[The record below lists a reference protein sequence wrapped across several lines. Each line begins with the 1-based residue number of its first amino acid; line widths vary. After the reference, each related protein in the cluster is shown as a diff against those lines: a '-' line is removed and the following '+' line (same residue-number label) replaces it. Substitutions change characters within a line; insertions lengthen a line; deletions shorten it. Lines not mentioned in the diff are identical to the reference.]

1 MSRKGAK
8 SQTGSRTLR
17 STGTKARTQVGRGRE
32 PNAELEKKLAEALE
46 QQAATAEV
54 LRVISSSPG
63 NLEPVF
69 ETILANATRLC
80 EAKFGTLY
88 VCEGDRL
95 RIVATHNVPPTYAEA
110 RRRGPIHPAAG
121 GALGQVIRTKQTVHL
136 DDLAATRAYVERHP
150 TVVEA
155 VELGGIRSSVAVPM
169 LKDNEFIGVIAIF
182 RLEVRPFTARQIEL
196 VTSFAH
202 QAVIAIENTR
212 LLNELRE
219 SLQQQTATAD
229 VLKVIS
235 RSTFD
240 LQTVLNTL
248 VESAARLCDAD
259 SAAIHRPQGD
269 AYPYVASYGFSR
281 EYDEY
286 MREHPIRPNRETVL
300 GRAVLEA
307 RAVQDVRTDPGWR
320 ARDTMSKG
328 QVVGLFRTVLGV
340 PLLREATPIGV
351 IMLMRPDARPFTD
364 KQIELATTFAD
375 QAVIAI
381 ENVRL
386 FDEVQAR
393 TRELSEALEQQTA
406 TSDVLQ
412 VISSSPGELKPVF
425 ETMLANAVRICGANF
440 GNLWLREREAFRV
453 VAMHGAPTSH
463 AEWLRREPVVLDH
476 PHTPLGR
483 VAKTKEAVHVDD
495 LWAEPAYIDRNP
507 RMINLVESSGA
518 RSLLAMPMLKEEEL
532 IGAIVIYRQEV
543 RPFADKQI
551 ELVRNFGKQAV
562 IAIEN
567 TRLLNEL
574 RKSLQQQTAT
584 SEVLQVISSSP
595 GELEPV
601 FQAMLENATRI
612 CEAKFGTLFRF
623 EGDAYRAVA
632 THNAPPELA
641 ASYREHGLR
650 RPNPGTLFDRMVRT
664 RQVCHTADYAAEP
677 VPGNAARLGG
687 ARSFVCVP
695 MLKDDEL
702 IGALAIYR
710 QEVRA
715 FTEKQI
721 ELVKN
726 FAAQAV
732 IAIENTRLLNEL
744 RKSLQQ
750 QTATADVLKV
760 ISRSTFDLQGVLDTL
775 AQSAV
780 QLCEADQAVIRRR
793 IDDAYPVA
801 ATYGFSPQQRE
812 HLERYSTKPDRGST
826 FGRAIIEG
834 CTVHIPDVMDDPE
847 FQRRDQPSATG
858 IRAAVSVPLVREG
871 AIVGALTV
879 IRTQPRAFSP
889 KQIEL
894 LETFADQAV
903 IAIENVRLFDEV
915 QARTRELSESLAQ
928 QTATADVLKVISRS
942 TFDLKAV
949 LKTLVESA
957 ARLCEADM
965 ASINRPVGDTYH
977 REASYGFTAE
987 LSEYMA
993 GVAPQPG
1000 PGTVVGR
1007 ALMGRK
1013 IVHVIDV
1020 AADPD
1025 FTFVEALRAGLRT
1038 MLGVPLLREGE
1049 PVGVIMLA
1057 RRTVRPFTDKQIE
1070 LVQTFADQAAIAI
1083 ENARLFDE
1091 IQEKNRLLLQASEHK
1106 SQFVSSVSHELR
1118 TPLNAIIGLT
1128 EMMVT
1133 NAARFGTEK
1142 AMEPLQRVNR
1152 AGTHLLGLI
1161 NQVLDLSKI
1170 EAGKLE
1176 LNPQTVQLAPL
1187 VDEVVG
1193 TARQL
1198 ADQNKNRLTA
1208 EVPDDLGSL
1217 TVDPMRL
1224 RQILLNLLS
1233 NACKF
1238 TKEGEVKLKA
1248 RRLLDGRDWIEL
1260 AVVDSGIGMTPE
1272 QQAKLF
1278 EEFTQA
1284 DASTAQRFGGTGLG
1298 LAITRKLARMMG
1310 GDVTVKSEPGK
1321 GSVFTVRLPAD
1332 AAPKENEIA

>member
-406 TSDVLQ
+406 TSEVLQ

-440 GNLWLREREAFRV
+440 GNLWLREGEAFRV

-495 LWAEPAYIDRNP
+495 LWAEQAYIDRNP

-551 ELVRNFGKQAV
+551 ELVSNFGKQAV

-574 RKSLQQQTAT
+574 RESLQQQTAT

-664 RQVCHTADYAAEP
+664 KQVCHTADYAAEP

-744 RKSLQQ
+744 RESLQQ

-760 ISRSTFDLQGVLDTL
+760 ISRSTFDLQAVLDTL
-775 AQSAV
+775 VESAAK
-780 QLCEADQAVIRRR
+780 LCDAKSAHIFRRNGTIYQPVAFFGYSREYEEHIKTRR
-793 IDDAYPVA
+793 IAPERSSLVGRIA
-801 ATYGFSPQQRE
+801 
-812 HLERYSTKPDRGST
+812 LE
-826 FGRAIIEG
+826 GRM
-834 CTVHIPDVMDDPE
+834 VHIPDVLADTE
-847 FQRRDQPSATG
+847 YTRLESARLGGWRTMLG
-858 IRAAVSVPLVREG
+858 VPLLREG
-871 AIVGALTV
+871 TPIGTLTV
-879 IRTQPRAFSP
+879 TRSEVRPFNES
-889 KQIEL
+889 QIEL
-894 LETFADQAV
+894 LTTFADQAV
-903 IAIENVRLFDEV
+903 IAIENTRLLNELR
-915 QARTRELSESLAQ
+915 QRTDDLAESLQQ

-942 TFDLKAV
+942 TFDLQAV
-949 LKTLVESA
+949 LQTLLESA
-957 ARLCEADM
+957 ARLCGANM
-965 ASINRPVGDTYH
+965 GT
-977 REASYGFTAE
+977 FT
-987 LSEYMA
+987 
-993 GVAPQPG
+993 
-1000 PGTVVGR
+1000 
-1007 ALMGRK
+1007 RK
-1013 IVHVIDV
+1013 IGTAFFRTVTYGYGPEFLKIMKDVPVEHPTDACRTCPAGGQGYSYSGCAARPGLRLAGSPQGHRVSHDPRRPLAARGGPDRSACVI
-1020 AADPD
+1020 
-1025 FTFVEALRAGLRT
+1025 ALR
-1038 MLGVPLLREGE
+1038 
-1049 PVGVIMLA
+1049 
-1057 RRTVRPFTDKQIE
+1057 
-1070 LVQTFADQAAIAI
+1070 
-1083 ENARLFDE
+1083 
-1091 IQEKNRLLLQASEHK
+1091 
-1106 SQFVSSVSHELR
+1106 
-1118 TPLNAIIGLT
+1118 
-1128 EMMVT
+1128 
-1133 NAARFGTEK
+1133 
-1142 AMEPLQRVNR
+1142 
-1152 AGTHLLGLI
+1152 
-1161 NQVLDLSKI
+1161 
-1170 EAGKLE
+1170 
-1176 LNPQTVQLAPL
+1176 
-1187 VDEVVG
+1187 G
-1193 TARQL
+1193 TAVHR
-1198 ADQNKNRLTA
+1198 
-1208 EVPDDLGSL
+1208 
-1217 TVDPMRL
+1217 
-1224 RQILLNLLS
+1224 
-1233 NACKF
+1233 
-1238 TKEGEVKLKA
+1238 
-1248 RRLLDGRDWIEL
+1248 
-1260 AVVDSGIGMTPE
+1260 
-1272 QQAKLF
+1272 
-1278 EEFTQA
+1278 QA
-1284 DASTAQRFGGTGLG
+1284 D
-1298 LAITRKLARMMG
+1298 
-1310 GDVTVKSEPGK
+1310 
-1321 GSVFTVRLPAD
+1321 
-1332 AAPKENEIA
+1332 